1 MKIKKEYSI
10 LLAVIIA
17 LSLYLTL
24 RNPDRTLYK
33 LPKVPEVARKDISKI
48 EIAKPDISIVLNKQG
63 GSWHIA
69 PQAYSA
75 DTDKVKNMLDV
86 IEKLTL
92 TALVSESKNYDR
104 YNLNDNEKI
113 VVKAWKEDTLRR
125 EFEVGKAATSYRHT
139 FVKLA
144 GDDRVY
150 HARGNF
156 RDKFDQ
162 TVDNLRDK
170 TVLSFDQTEIQEIR
184 ITKGEQLMV
193 FGRKQV
199 PVEVTAGKEAEVRSP
214 PSPKAETVWQT
225 AEGKKGD
232 ESKLSRLLTT
242 LSNLRCE
249 KYIDDRKKEDFTNPI
264 YALQLKGLQ
273 EYTLSIFAKTDKSDK
288 NYPAVSSANDYP
300 FLLSDRQAD
309 DIMSNPDEML
319 QKSDKS

>member
-10 LLAVIIA
+10 LLAVIIG

-24 RNPDRTLYK
+24 RNPDRTQYQ
-33 LPKVPEVARKDISKI
+33 LPEVPEVDRKDISKI

-170 TVLSFDQTEIQEIR
+170 IVLSFDQTEIREIR
-184 ITKGEQLMV
+184 IAKGEQLMV

-249 KYIDDRKKEDFTNPI
+249 KYIDDRKKEDFRNPI

-288 NYPAVSSANDYP
+288 NYPTVSSANDYP

-319 QKSDKS
+319 QKSDES

>member
-24 RNPDRTLYK
+24 RNPDRTQYQ
-33 LPKVPEVARKDISKI
+33 LPEVPEVDRKDISKI

-75 DTDKVKNMLDV
+75 DTDMVKNMLDV

-170 TVLSFDQTEIQEIR
+170 TVLSFAQTEIREIR
-184 ITKGEQLMV
+184 IAKGEQLMV

-319 QKSDKS
+319 QKSDES

>member
-24 RNPDRTLYK
+24 RNPDRTQYQ
-33 LPKVPEVARKDISKI
+33 LPEVPEVDRKDISKI

-156 RDKFDQ
+156 RDTFDQ

-170 TVLSFDQTEIQEIR
+170 TVLSFDQTEIREIR
-184 ITKGEQLMV
+184 IAKGEQLMV

-273 EYTLSIFAKTDKSDK
+273 EYTLSIFAKKDKSDK

-300 FLLSDRQAD
+300 FLLSDGQAD

-319 QKSDKS
+319 QKPDKS

>member
-24 RNPDRTLYK
+24 RNPDRTQYQ
-33 LPKVPEVARKDISKI
+33 LPEVPEVDRKDISKI

-170 TVLSFDQTEIQEIR
+170 TVLSFDQTEIREIR
-184 ITKGEQLMV
+184 IAKGEQLMV

-319 QKSDKS
+319 QKSDES

>member
-24 RNPDRTLYK
+24 RNPDRTQYQ
-33 LPKVPEVARKDISKI
+33 LPEVPEVDRKDISKI

-75 DTDKVKNMLDV
+75 DTDMVKNMLDV

-170 TVLSFDQTEIQEIR
+170 TVLSFDQTEIREIR
-184 ITKGEQLMV
+184 IAKGEQLMV

-319 QKSDKS
+319 QKSDES

>member
-24 RNPDRTLYK
+24 RNPDRTQYQ
-33 LPKVPEVARKDISKI
+33 LPEVPEVDRKDISKI

-170 TVLSFDQTEIQEIR
+170 IVLSFDQTEIREIR
-184 ITKGEQLMV
+184 IAKGEQLMV

-319 QKSDKS
+319 QKSDES

>member
-33 LPKVPEVARKDISKI
+33 LPEVPEVARKDISKI

-113 VVKAWKEDTLRR
+113 VVKAWKEDILRR

-184 ITKGEQLMV
+184 IAKGEQLMV

-214 PSPKAETVWQT
+214 PSPKAQPAWQT

-249 KYIDDRKKEDFTNPI
+249 KYIDDRKKEDLTNPI
-264 YALQLKGLQ
+264 YALQLKGSQ
-273 EYTLSIFAKTDKSDK
+273 EYTLSIFAKRDKSDK

>member
-24 RNPDRTLYK
+24 RNPDRTQYQ
-33 LPKVPEVARKDISKI
+33 LPEVPEVDRKDISKI

-170 TVLSFDQTEIQEIR
+170 TVLSFDQTEIREIR

-319 QKSDKS
+319 QKPDKS

>member
-33 LPKVPEVARKDISKI
+33 LPEVPEVARKDISKI

-75 DTDKVKNMLDV
+75 DTDMVKNMLDV

-184 ITKGEQLMV
+184 IAKGEQLMV